1 MSWNEICYGRNQM
14 MVQERPPVEG
24 ILLLRN
30 DSQLRDFCRDCFKQ
44 YGFHAIE
51 AEDGFEALLIAA
63 SRNRPVDVFITDI
76 ENASISGIELA
87 SMLQS
92 ISPQIKV
99 VCLTGSGEKKRELAL
114 AQIRRLRKACVASAS
129 QSTKVVV
136 TWR

>member
-1 MSWNEICYGRNQM
+1 M

-24 ILLLRN
+24 ILLLRSDN
-30 DSQLRDFCRDCFKQ
+30 QLRDFCRDCFKQ
-44 YGFHAIE
+44 HGFQAIE

-63 SRNRPVDVFITDI
+63 SRNRPVDVFITDM

-99 VCLTGSGEKKRELAL
+99 VCLTGSGEKKRQLAL
-114 AQIRRLRKACVASAS
+114 AQIRQLRKACSAAASE
-129 QSTKVVV
+129 STKLVV
-136 TWR
+136 TRR